1 MITLTREEAQ
11 QVLDALICSGP
22 HGWSPNL
29 VDQHN
34 KALKTLRAR
43 LSAPEPEPMRLRR
56 GDILRC
62 IETNELCTVW
72 ATSTTGKT
80 LVKWKANDFGSYTAE
95 QIGDLFWVEPKPEC
109 VCGEP
114 NTAGVHRQ
122 DGPCYQQ
129 PEPDAIQYDKDGNEM
144 AHWKFRSF
152 LPAPEPSVV
161 EDAIVYGTG
170 ITMGGNRIDPAGI
183 YKEPEPPCKTG
194 SQCIGGKCPQCVVP
208 EPVGWI
214 YEDDEGRMMFT
225 QMPTSGLFW
234 EPVYREKNNKG
245 IE

>member
-11 QVLDALICSGP
+11 QVLDALADAAGCVQENYQPGHMG
-22 HGWSPNL
+22 HGWG
-29 VDQHN
+29 
-34 KALKTLRAR
+34 KEIETLRAR
-43 LSAPEPEPMRLRR
+43 LSAPEPVKLRR

-114 NTAGVHRQ
+114 YTAGVHRQ

-129 PEPDAIQYDKDGNEM
+129 PDSELKLISTGVTHIYSTGAPDAIQYDKDGNEM

-152 LPAPEPSVV
+152 LPAPEP
-161 EDAIVYGTG
+161 
-170 ITMGGNRIDPAGI
+170 
-183 YKEPEPPCKTG
+183 
-194 SQCIGGKCPQCVVP
+194 

-214 YEDDEGRMMFT
+214 YEDDEGRMTFS
-225 QMPTSGLFW
+225 QMPQNPPLW